1 MAQQERILP
10 AMQETLVQYLGQE
23 DTPEEGMATHSR
35 ILPGESHGQRSPV
48 GYCPWGRKESDVTEV
63 TEHACTPVDL
73 SRLEAYIILAF
84 TGM

>member
-1 MAQQERILP
+1 M
-10 AMQETLVQYLGQE
+10 
-23 DTPEEGMATHSR
+23 
-35 ILPGESHGQRSPV
+35 
-48 GYCPWGRKESDVTEV
+48 GYCPWGHKESDATEV